1 MYYVCKRLEISAAH
15 SLMLSYESKCE
26 DLHGHNWIVKIYC
39 KSETLNQDGMVTD
52 FTLIKR
58 DIEKALDQ
66 GLHHVLV
73 CLPYSMGGMV
83 DTLHSGAQVKS
94 VDYTADGIEI
104 ETVVDEILYGRL
116 KKYIIEEL

>member
-1 MYYVCKRLEISAAH
+1 MQALVE
-15 SLMLSYESKCE
+15 SLL
-26 DLHGHNWIVKIYC
+26 
-39 KSETLNQDGMVTD
+39 DG
-52 FTLIKR
+52 LQ
-58 DIEKALDQ
+58 KALDK
-66 GLHHVLV
+66 GLHHVIV

-116 KKYIIEEL
+116 RDYIIMEM

>member
-58 DIEKALDQ
+58 DIEKALDHKN
-66 GLHHVLV
+66 LNDVL
-73 CLPYSMGGMV
+73 PMNPTAENIARWIV
-83 DTLHSGAQVKS
+83 DTVPNCYRADVRESANNLAIYVK
-94 VDYTADGIEI
+94 
-104 ETVVDEILYGRL
+104 DEDNNV
-116 KKYIIEEL
+116 E

>member
-1 MYYVCKRLEISAAH
+1 MNGLLKA
-15 SLMLSYESKCE
+15 
-26 DLHGHNWIVKIYC
+26 
-39 KSETLNQDGMVTD
+39 
-52 FTLIKR
+52 
-58 DIEKALDQ
+58 IEKALDK

-83 DTLHSGAQVKS
+83 DTLHNNAQVKS

-116 KKYIIEEL
+116 KQYIIEEL